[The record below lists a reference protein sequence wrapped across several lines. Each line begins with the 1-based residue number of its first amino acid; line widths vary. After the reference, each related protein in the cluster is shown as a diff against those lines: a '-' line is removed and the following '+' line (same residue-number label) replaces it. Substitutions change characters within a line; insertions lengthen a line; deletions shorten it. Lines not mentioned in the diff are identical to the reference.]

1 VLYLRFN
8 LELKEVLINYENDLT
23 LEKDNFNKAKGEVD
37 KNYMNKCK
45 ITEEQNAK
53 KKRIEELRNEIC
65 QRTSSLQN
73 LEQNSKNKEKKI
85 EKLYKEASALTKI
98 HDWLKDKPI
107 DLDKEI
113 DERELAKKKE
123 AKNYYLNENNNLKK

>member
-1 VLYLRFN
+1 MYLRFN